1 MLGVMV
7 RDLQRSNEGRVR
19 GRLLRC
25 LQNSMQGPGLWRRT
39 SISTT
44 AAMLS
49 LLCADPAIVPRAYA
63 EERSAAT
70 QLTTVSVPPG
80 SLEEG
85 LIALGRQANLKLVY
99 PSALTAGKKTAGV
112 AGRMTAKDAVKQML
126 ARTGLG
132 FFVTPTGAVH
142 IAPLSPHDN
151 ALRADASI
159 PLDTIDVQ
167 GGGAQDQQAHPY
179 GYGPG
184 SGDRTSNPQQ
194 AIEASKTGTKL
205 ADIPANVQT
214 VPHEL
219 LSEQG
224 ATMLSQ
230 SLYDVSGANVGGQ
243 DAKGIYDTFLI
254 EGLNSRV
261 YEDGFSDG
269 DELGGISHSLNGV
282 NRIEVVE
289 GPGSALF
296 GSGPPGG
303 TINIDHYKPSSD
315 LHYGASVQ
323 AGSFGTIVN
332 NDYVTGPTNIPGL
345 TYRIDGTFSRDDG
358 FRDLSSHDYEV
369 RPSLEYHWGDHTT
382 DLALDVRQI
391 NETPDSY
398 GIIYFHGSPFK
409 DVSING
415 KYSTPFAFSNEFYIR
430 PTLTDQWI
438 VNSFLTINNRL
449 SYVHRTVDSLENGDS
464 SNTQVSGIEV
474 IGRQLRQQTDNLGD
488 FDYQFEPLWRFS
500 TGPAFHSLLTGFEYV
515 NQNLDTQRSTADLP
529 NIPDVFN
536 PVPPE
541 TSLLGL
547 KFLCDAKHSC
557 DDDLLRANYESLYAT
572 NQIAL
577 GQLQVRAGV
586 RQDWF
591 NTSLTPQITVP
602 GAFGTNG
609 EPLLAGVTD
618 TRNDAPVSWNVGA
631 LYKLFP
637 WMSPY
642 AGVSRS
648 YLANFNSEN
657 TQDGI
662 GAPETALQYEAG
674 IKFSFLSDRL
684 VLNTSAFDVSRNNVA
699 ATETINGVES
709 VIFDSQRTKGVQAA
723 VDAKLTDQWHILANV
738 TFQDAVITD
747 NPQGIQ
753 SVGNHPQ
760 GVPAEIANL
769 WTTYL
774 FSIAGVSGFHV
785 GAGLNYQGKSYS
797 DITNVN
803 SIPPYLIANAAFGYD
818 AKNWGIDINVH
829 NLTNERYFIAANA
842 AGAFVGQPLS
852 ATVILHASF

>member
-7 RDLQRSNEGRVR
+7 RNLPRAEEKRLHNGMQR
-19 GRLLRC
+19 
-25 LQNSMQGPGLWRRT
+25 QGAWRQA
-39 SISTT
+39 SISM
-44 AAMLS
+44 AATLALLGAEAASLS
-49 LLCADPAIVPRAYA
+49 RAYA
-63 EERSAAT
+63 QDGSAHAE
-70 QLTTVSVPPG
+70 LTTVSIPPG

-85 LIALGRQANLKLVY
+85 LVALGRQTNLKLVY
-99 PSALTAGKKTAGV
+99 PSALTTGKKTSGV
-112 AGRMTAKDAVKQML
+112 AGRMTVKDAVKHLL
-126 ARTGLG
+126 AQTGLG
-132 FFVTPTGAVH
+132 FTATSTGALQ
-142 IAPLSPHDN
+142 ISALSARDQ
-151 ALRADASI
+151 ALRAQASI
-159 PLDTIDVQ
+159 PLDTINVE
-167 GGGAQDQQAHPY
+167 GGPQDQQAHPY

-184 SGDRTSNPQQ
+184 SGDRTNNPQQ
-194 AIEASKTGTKL
+194 VIEASKTGTKL

-230 SLYDVSGANVGGQ
+230 SLYNVSGANVGGQ
-243 DAKGIYDTFLI
+243 DAKGLYDVFLI
-254 EGLNSRV
+254 HGLNSRI

-269 DELGGISHSLNGV
+269 DELGGISHALNGV
-282 NRIEVVE
+282 NRIEVIE

-296 GSGPPGG
+296 DSGPPGG
-303 TINIDHYKPSSD
+303 TINIDHYNPSPD

-323 AGSFGTIVN
+323 VGSFGTIVN
-332 NDYVTGPTNIPGL
+332 NDYITGPTSIPGL
-345 TYRIDGTFSRDDG
+345 TYRIDSTFSHADG
-358 FRDLSSHDYEV
+358 FRDLSSHDYEI
-369 RPSLEYHWGDHTT
+369 RPQLQYNWAGHTT
-382 DLALDVRQI
+382 NLALDVRQI

-398 GIIYFHGSPFK
+398 GIIYFNGSPFK

-464 SNTQVSGIEV
+464 TNTQVSGIEV
-474 IGRQLRQQTDNLGD
+474 IGRQLRQQSDNLGD
-488 FDYQFEPLWRFS
+488 FDYQFEPLWHFS
-500 TGPAFHSLLTGFEYV
+500 TGPALHSLLTGFEYV
-515 NQNLDTQRSTADLP
+515 NQELDTQRSTADLP

-547 KFLCDAKHSC
+547 DFQCNAKHSC
-557 DDDLLRANYESLYAT
+557 DDDLLRATYTSLYAT
-572 NQIAL
+572 DQVDI
-577 GQLQVRAGV
+577 GQLRVRAGV

-591 NTSLTPQITVP
+591 DTALTPQITVP

-609 EPLLAGVTD
+609 QPLIAGVTD

-631 LYKLFP
+631 LYKLLP

-642 AGVSRS
+642 VGVSQS

-662 GAPETALQYEAG
+662 GAPESALQYEAG
-674 IKFSFLSDRL
+674 IKFSFLDDRL

-699 ATETINGVES
+699 ATETVNGVES
-709 VIFDSQRTKGVQAA
+709 VIFDSQRTKGVEAA
-723 VDAKLTDQWHILANV
+723 LDAKLTDQWHILANV
-738 TFQDAVITD
+738 TFQDAVITN

-753 SVGNHPQ
+753 SIGNHPQ
-760 GVPAEIANL
+760 GAPAEIANL

-774 FSIAGVSGFHV
+774 FSIAGHSGFHV
-785 GAGLNYQGKSYS
+785 GGGLNYQEKSFS

-818 AKNWGIDINVH
+818 AKNWGVDVNIH

-842 AGAFVGQPLS
+842 AGAFVGEPLS
-852 ATVILHASF
+852 AKVIVHASF